1 MSLINYRCAVRR
13 RGFSIATTI
22 SKVRGSLTKQVEE
35 AERRFEAGQVGK
47 GELVAHGD
55 PDLSVEKS

>member
-1 MSLINYRCAVRR
+1 MRR

-47 GELVAHGD
+47 GELVAHGG